1 MGLNV
6 VRNGSLSFLWV
17 NEKSR
22 PLLELFGLSL
32 SMNAIL
38 KVVRDVRESGEAQ
51 DETIHETSTGERD
64 KVFNGNGN
72 ISNKLV
78 TVVEALLQICKSLF
92 TCKSVEKTSNKLT
105 SLKNNWRHRDVWVG
119 NWGVRR
125 DNDAAVHVVSG
136 NVFHRNNATSE
147 FEQGLTEMLS

>member
-1 MGLNV
+1 VFCGDWLGYDGKHLAEGYSGLKVSLLRHLHLYFSNVNGESGQMGLNV

-17 NEKSR
+17 NEKSG
-22 PLLELFGLSL
+22 PLLELFGFSF

-78 TVVEALLQICKSLF
+78 TVVEALLQICQSLF
-92 TCKSVEKTSNKLT
+92 TCKSVE
-105 SLKNNWRHRDVWVG
+105 
-119 NWGVRR
+119 
-125 DNDAAVHVVSG
+125 
-136 NVFHRNNATSE
+136 
-147 FEQGLTEMLS
+147 